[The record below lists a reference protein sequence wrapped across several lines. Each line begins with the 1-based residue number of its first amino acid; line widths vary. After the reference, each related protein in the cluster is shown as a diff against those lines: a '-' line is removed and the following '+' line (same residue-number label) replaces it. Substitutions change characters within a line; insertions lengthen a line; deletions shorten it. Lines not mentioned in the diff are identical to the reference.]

1 MNYNLNENEI
11 QLSLNDSNE
20 YLMIPSHLCNFK
32 NTDTTIVITKSNITV
47 YCINGVLTTPFED
60 RICPNCGNI
69 MHVNNHFDVTL
80 RHLCIGGNLSCV
92 TFSRNQFYCTQ
103 CGLSKMQTI
112 PFKADN
118 HRITNELYQYT
129 LDLLAANTYT
139 LKQVAD
145 ITGLGKNT
153 VKEIDLRRL
162 KENYTVNGNLIK
174 PETQARFLGIDEFK
188 LHDGYKYA
196 THIIDLET
204 GHILW
209 IARGKKKQVVY
220 DFIEHV
226 GVEWMS
232 HVEAVACDMN
242 SDFEEAFKEKC
253 PHIKIVFDHF
263 HITKN
268 FNEKVVNKVRIDEEK
283 RLKEEGNEEG
293 AKSLKKS
300 RYILVSK
307 RETLRQKDK
316 EALEGK
322 VISKGSELFKIP
334 STTRKNGQEELYS
347 NLIEENK
354 LIFAIDIVKAKLSHA
369 YSCSTEE
376 EMRKEIQEMIEIC
389 RGTENKH
396 FIWFS
401 NMLES
406 HIEGIVTYP
415 TYKISSGKIEG
426 INNKIKTLR
435 RKGYGYPDDE
445 YFFLKLFDMSR
456 QTYVRNQK
464 SHKLC
469 D

>member
-20 YLMIPSHLCNFK
+20 YLIIPSNLYNFK
-32 NTDTTIVITKSNITV
+32 NTDTTIGITKSNRTV
-47 YCINGVLTTPFED
+47 YCINGILTISFDD
-60 RICPNCGNI
+60 RVCPNCGNV
-69 MHVNNHFDVTL
+69 MHINNHFDVTL

-92 TFSRNQFYCTQ
+92 TFSRSQFYCTQ
-103 CGLSKMQTI
+103 CGLSKMQVI

-129 LDLLAANTYT
+129 LDLLATNTYT

-153 VKEIDLRRL
+153 IKDIDIQRL
-162 KENYTVNGNLIK
+162 KEKYTVNGNLIK
-174 PETQARFLGIDEFK
+174 PEAQARFLGIDEFK
-188 LHDGYKYA
+188 LHDGYQYA

-226 GVEWMS
+226 GEEWMS

-242 SDFEEAFKEKC
+242 SDFEEAFLEKC
-253 PHIKIVFDHF
+253 PRIKIVFDHF

-300 RYILVSK
+300 RYILISK
-307 RETLRQKDK
+307 RETLQKKDK

-322 VISKGSELFKIP
+322 VISKGSELFNIP
-334 STTRKNGQEELYS
+334 STTRKKGQEELYS
-347 NLIEENK
+347 NLIKENK
-354 LIFAIDIVKAKLSHA
+354 
-369 YSCSTEE
+369 
-376 EMRKEIQEMIEIC
+376 
-389 RGTENKH
+389 
-396 FIWFS
+396 
-401 NMLES
+401 
-406 HIEGIVTYP
+406 
-415 TYKISSGKIEG
+415 
-426 INNKIKTLR
+426 
-435 RKGYGYPDDE
+435 
-445 YFFLKLFDMSR
+445 
-456 QTYVRNQK
+456 
-464 SHKLC
+464 
-469 D
+469 

>member
-11 QLSLNDSNE
+11 QLSFNTYHE
-20 YLMIPSHLCNFK
+20 YLMIPSYLYNFK
-32 NTDTTIVITKSNITV
+32 NNDTTIGITKSNRTV
-47 YCINGVLTTPFED
+47 YCLNGILAISSED
-60 RICPNCGNI
+60 QICPNCGNV
-69 MHVNNHFDVTL
+69 MHINNHFDVTL

-92 TFSRNQFYCTQ
+92 TFSRSQFYCVH
-103 CGLSKMQTI
+103 CHLSKMQTI
-112 PFKADN
+112 PFKANN

-129 LDLLAANTYT
+129 LDLLANNTFT
-139 LKQVAD
+139 LKQVAE

-153 VKEIDLRRL
+153 VKEIDLQRL
-162 KENYTVNGNLIK
+162 KENYTINGNLIK

-188 LHDGYKYA
+188 LHDGYQYA

-209 IARGKKKQVVY
+209 IAKGKKKQVVY
-220 DFIEHV
+220 DFIKHV
-226 GVEWMS
+226 GLEWMS

-242 SDFEEAFKEKC
+242 SDFEEAFREKC
-253 PHIKIVFDHF
+253 SHIKIVFDHF
-263 HITKN
+263 HISKN

-316 EALEGK
+316 EYEEGK
-322 VISKGSELFKIP
+322 IISKGSQLFNTP
-334 STTRKNGQEELYS
+334 SITRKGGQEELY
-347 NLIEENK
+347 NRLIKENK
-354 LIFAIDIVKAKLSHA
+354 LILTIDIVKAKLSYA
-369 YSCSTEE
+369 YSCNTEE

-389 RGTENKH
+389 RGTGNKH

-456 QTYVRNQK
+456 QSYVRNEK

>member
-1 MNYNLNENEI
+1 MNYNLNKNEI
-11 QLSLNDSNE
+11 QLSFHTYHE
-20 YLMIPSHLCNFK
+20 YLMIPSHLYNFK
-32 NTDTTIVITKSNITV
+32 NTDTTIGITKSNRTV
-47 YCINGVLTTPFED
+47 YCINGILSISPED
-60 RICPNCGNI
+60 QICPNCGNV

-80 RHLCIGGNLSCV
+80 GHLCIGGNFSCV
-92 TFSRNQFYCTQ
+92 TFSRSQFYCAQ
-103 CGLSKMQTI
+103 CRLSKMQTI
-112 PFKADN
+112 PFKANN

-129 LDLLAANTYT
+129 LDLLATNSYT
-139 LKQVAD
+139 LKQVAE

-153 VKEIDLRRL
+153 VKEIDLQRL

-188 LHDGYKYA
+188 LHDGYQYA

-209 IARGKKKQVVY
+209 IAKGKKKQVVY
-220 DFIEHV
+220 DFIKHV
-226 GVEWMS
+226 GLEWMS
-232 HVEAVACDMN
+232 HVEAIACDMN
-242 SDFEEAFKEKC
+242 SDFEEAFREKC

-316 EALEGK
+316 EYEEGK
-322 VISKGSELFKIP
+322 IISKESQLFNTP
-334 STTRKNGQEELYS
+334 SITRKGGQEELY
-347 NLIEENK
+347 NRLIKENK
-354 LIFAIDIVKAKLSHA
+354 LILTIDIVKAKLSYA
-369 YSCSTEE
+369 YSCNTEE
-376 EMRKEIQEMIEIC
+376 EMRKEIQEIIGIC

-456 QTYVRNQK
+456 QSYVRNQK